1 MHFGIF
7 PNIFIKNRTQVQA
20 LYKKWLAGLLQGMK
34 VHLNVD
40 EKAPPKFHK
49 ARTVPFAYR
58 EKVEAE
64 LQKLESQGH
73 IPSNWA
79 APIVPVARKDNTVGI
94 CGNYK
99 ITVNHVD
106 SYPLPRVEE
115 LFSKLAG
122 GKYFS
127 KLDLNSQ
134 AYLQLPLDEKS
145 KEYVKGAL
153 QVQPASFWGVVGTHN
168 ISTDYGNASEGN
180 QRIAVYI
187 DDILVTGATIED
199 HLRNLEAVL
208 SW

>member
-106 SYPLPRVEE
+106 SSV
-115 LFSKLAG
+115 SLAPSG
-122 GKYFS
+122 GTVF
-127 KLDLNSQ
+127 Q
-134 AYLQLPLDEKS
+134 I
-145 KEYVKGAL
+145 G
-153 QVQPASFWGVVGTHN
+153 WGKVF
-168 ISTDYGNASEGN
+168 
-180 QRIAVYI
+180 
-187 DDILVTGATIED
+187 
-199 HLRNLEAVL
+199 LEVRP
-208 SW
+208 